1 MTAKPL
7 QGNFRTKFGIN
18 FNYKAVS
25 KHFCLSLP
33 EGREIS
39 IRGKRFSKVCVIV
52 KPTDAGH
59 WKVDPSFVEIRRKE
73 PMHEPT
79 KAQLDEIYCV
89 LNQDFDK
96 YFHEINP
103 LLKLQYKKFIRQ
115 GDIAHL
121 QGEREKIIQQI
132 KDLET
137 KRDTLTQQLE
147 KFL

>member
-1 MTAKPL
+1 MTTKSL
-7 QGNFRTKFGIN
+7 QGHFRTKFGIN
-18 FNYKAVS
+18 FNYETTS

-33 EGREIS
+33 EGRGVS
-39 IRGKRFSKVCVIV
+39 IRGKCFSKIRVIV
-52 KPTDAGH
+52 KPSDHGH
-59 WKVDPSFVEIRRKE
+59 WKVDPSFVDIRRKE

-79 KAQLDEIYCV
+79 KAQLDEIYSV

-96 YFHEINP
+96 HFHEINP
-103 LLKLQYKKFIRQ
+103 LLKLQYKKFVRNN
-115 GDIAHL
+115 DILHL

-132 KDLET
+132 KDLES